1 MPSTDQRDRL
11 QPVRGDDMETLPRD
25 TVLVRNLRPSDFDSV
40 VHIDARNIGRR
51 REQYFKGKLRQALTD
66 TGIVVSLAAEIDGV
80 FAGYLLA
87 RVYYGEFGEMEQAAV
102 IDSIGVHPDFQ
113 RQGVGRALIDQ
124 LRTNLE
130 GLGIRAIQTQVNWS
144 VPSMLTFFHSQG
156 FSPAPRFSLDLDL
169 TKER

>member
-1 MPSTDQRDRL
+1 
-11 QPVRGDDMETLPRD
+11 METLPRD
-25 TVLVRNLRPSDFDSV
+25 EVMVRNLRPSDFDAV
-40 VHIDARNIGRR
+40 VAIDARNIGRR
-51 REQYFKGKLRQALTD
+51 RVEYFKAKLRQALTD
-66 TGIVVSLAAEIDGV
+66 TGIVVSLAAEVEGV

-113 RQGVGRALIDQ
+113 RRGVGAALIDQ

-130 GLGIRAIQTQVNWS
+130 GLGIRSLQTQVNWS

-156 FSPAPRFSLDLDL
+156 FVPAPRFCLDFDL
-169 TKER
+169 TKQR